1 LKTDITPNGMH
12 TPAAEPHGVGR
23 PTEHSALSRVARTT
37 WFPFV
42 ASTVVLVGTML
53 LEAGVHTA
61 VFGAPSYSEALLAP
75 GAHEVWMRFVI
86 AVFVTGIAVIWAVS
100 NRAQA
105 DRERRL
111 LEYQSRLRELASQI
125 AHSQHETYGA
135 LARRLHEGVAQ
146 SLAAGRM
153 FLSADARDDQPV
165 DPTVARSV
173 ARILDRAIAD
183 CREIATEL
191 SPPALETYGLVS
203 ALEALAGQVMVRSGV
218 SVEVSADTRPN
229 MPQPLLL
236 ASYHAVAEIVSTA
249 AANPQTRTI
258 RLTSEGDA
266 TAVTIRVSWDAEDE
280 ADLLSTRDRIHIFGG
295 DVHRVVGDGA
305 TTVTV
310 VAPLTPAA

>member
-1 LKTDITPNGMH
+1 MKTDLTPNGARTREAESH
-12 TPAAEPHGVGR
+12 AADRPA
-23 PTEHSALSRVARTT
+23 EHSALSRFARTT
-37 WFPFV
+37 WLPFV
-42 ASTVVLVGTML
+42 AGAAVLVGTML

-61 VFGAPSYSEALLAP
+61 VFGAPSYSEALLDP
-75 GAHEVWMRFVI
+75 GAHEVWMRSVI
-86 AVFVTGIAVIWAVS
+86 AVFVTGIAVVWAAS

-111 LEYQSRLRELASQI
+111 LEYQARLRELASQI
-125 AHSQHETYGA
+125 AHSQHETYSA

-153 FLSADARDDQPV
+153 FLSADALDGRPL
-165 DPTVARSV
+165 DPAVASSV
-173 ARILDRAIAD
+173 SRILDRAIAD

-218 SVEVSADTRPN
+218 SVEVSADAWPN

-236 ASYHAVAEIVSTA
+236 ASYHALAEIISTA

-266 TAVTIRVSWDAEDE
+266 DTVTIRVSWDAEDD
-280 ADLLSTRDRIHIFGG
+280 ADLLSTCDRIHIFGG